1 MNEIRTTITYNLP
14 ILRKY
19 MIFVRIYNLFGFP
32 VKYELS
38 YFAGEAH
45 CWGVNRWVGGQQGI
59 NLGLHVVVR
68 RNDVQEILDD
78 AKIEI
83 DAEGIGRQCNPTAC
97 HAVGEHRTDGFWNGI
112 LLLIV

>member
-38 YFAGEAH
+38 YFAREAH
-45 CWGVNRWVGGQQGI
+45 HT
-59 NLGLHVVVR
+59 GLHYGIFGKKRLEVLNKSVLR
-68 RNDVQEILDD
+68 
-78 AKIEI
+78 I
-83 DAEGIGRQCNPTAC
+83 DAVEPVGNATEAGIQF
-97 HAVGEHRTDGFWNGI
+97 V
-112 LLLIV
+112 